1 MGWAI
6 VRLPHLRRRLAFCPF
21 TRRMPHRLLLVE
33 DDPAVRRSLAETLAE
48 EGIDVHVAESAEQA
62 LSAIDFVRPDVVLS
76 DIRMAG
82 MDGVALL
89 TVLKERLP
97 DVDVVLMTAYDDM
110 PTVVRAMR
118 EGAFDFLV
126 KPLRLHE
133 LRASLARLFDDRRMR
148 EHARRASRSESEA
161 FRLDALVGRDPSMI
175 EVYKRVGQL
184 AARRVNALV
193 RGETGSGKG
202 MVARAIHHN
211 SPEADQPFIA
221 VNCTALPETLLASEL
236 FGHVK
241 GAFTGAV
248 SDRRGRFALAGR
260 GTIFLDEV
268 GDTSLEF
275 QSKLLKVLEDRE
287 FFPVGGERAERTEA
301 RVIAATHRDLEAL
314 VEQGRFREDLY
325 YRLRIVEVALPAL
338 RERPVDIPVLAR
350 HFVRKASE
358 ELHLAPSAIAPDAMA
373 SLVAHEWPG
382 NVRELENCLTR
393 AVVLATGDVIRPEHL
408 GLTTRARTP
417 VESFPTL
424 EQMEAELLTRALAST
439 EGNRTRAAE
448 LLGVSKPRLYRM
460 LDKYGLS

>member
-1 MGWAI
+1 
-6 VRLPHLRRRLAFCPF
+6 
-21 TRRMPHRLLLVE
+21 MPHRLLLVE
-33 DDPAVRRSLAETLAE
+33 DDPAVRRSLAEALAE
-48 EGIDVHVAESAEQA
+48 EGLDVHVADSAEQA
-62 LSAIDFVRPDVVLS
+62 LSTIDTIRPDVVLS
-76 DIRMAG
+76 DIRMSG
-82 MDGVALL
+82 MDGVQLL
-89 TVLKERLP
+89 VLLKERMR
-97 DVDVVLMTAYDDM
+97 DVDVLLMTAYDDM
-110 PTVVRAMR
+110 PIIVRAMR

-126 KPLRLHE
+126 KPIRLQE

-148 EHARRASRSESEA
+148 EQACRASDSETEA
-161 FRLDALVGRDPSMI
+161 YRLDALVGRDPRMI

-184 AARRVNALV
+184 AARRVNALI

-202 MVARAIHHN
+202 MVARAIHYN
-211 SPEADQPFIA
+211 SPESNQPFIA

-287 FFPVGGERAERTEA
+287 YVPVGGERAERTEA
-301 RVIAATHRDLEAL
+301 RVIAATHRDLESL
-314 VEQGRFREDLY
+314 VEQSLFREDLY
-325 YRLRIVEVALPAL
+325 YRLRIVEIVLPPL
-338 RERPVDIPVLAR
+338 RERPSDIPVLAR
-350 HFVRKASE
+350 HFVRKVSE
-358 ELHLAPSAIAPDAMA
+358 ELHLAEPTIAPETMG
-373 SLVAHEWPG
+373 SMLAHEWPG

-408 GLTTRARTP
+408 GLATRARRP

-424 EQMEAELLTRALAST
+424 EQMEAELLGRALAST

-460 LDKYGLS
+460 LEKYGIE

>member
-1 MGWAI
+1 MGWALH
-6 VRLPHLRRRLAFCPF
+6 RSPHLRGRLVACPF

-33 DDPAVRRSLAETLAE
+33 DDPAIRRSLAETLSE
-48 EGIDVHVAESAEQA
+48 EGIDVHIAESAEQA
-62 LSAIDFVRPDVVLS
+62 LSAIDVLRPDVVLS
-76 DIRMAG
+76 DIRMSG
-82 MDGVALL
+82 MDGVQLL
-89 TVLKERLP
+89 AVLKQRLP
-97 DVDVVLMTAYDDM
+97 EVDVMLMTAYDDM

-126 KPLRLHE
+126 KPLRLQE

-148 EHARRASRSESEA
+148 EHARRASRSESDA
-161 FRLDALVGRDPSMI
+161 FRLDALVGRDPRMI

-202 MVARAIHHN
+202 MVARAIHYN
-211 SPEADQPFIA
+211 SPEANQPFIA

-301 RVIAATHRDLEAL
+301 RVIAATHRDLETL

-338 RERPVDIPVLAR
+338 RERPGDIPVLAR

-358 ELHLAPSAIAPDAMA
+358 ELHLAQPAIASDAMER
-373 SLVAHEWPG
+373 LVAHAWPG

-393 AVVLATGDVIRPEHL
+393 AVVLATGDVIRAEHL
-408 GLTTRARTP
+408 GLITRMRAP
-417 VESFPTL
+417 VDSFPTL
-424 EQMEAELLTRALAST
+424 EQMEADLLTRALAST

-448 LLGVSKPRLYRM
+448 MLGVSKPRFYRM
-460 LDKYGLS
+460 LEKYGLA

>member
-1 MGWAI
+1 MGWALHHPP
-6 VRLPHLRRRLAFCPF
+6 RLRARLAIRPF
-21 TRRMPHRLLLVE
+21 TRSMPHRLLLVE
-33 DDPAVRRSLAETLAE
+33 DDPAVRRSLAEALSE

-62 LSAIDFVRPDVVLS
+62 LSAIDVLRPDVVLS
-76 DIRMAG
+76 DIRMSG
-82 MDGVALL
+82 MDGVQLL
-89 TVLKERLP
+89 AVLKERLP
-97 DVDVVLMTAYDDM
+97 DVDVMLMTAYDDM
-110 PTVVRAMR
+110 PTVVQAMR

-126 KPLRLHE
+126 KPLRLQE
-133 LRASLARLFDDRRMR
+133 LRTSLARLFDDRRMR
-148 EHARRASRSESEA
+148 EHARRVSRSESDA
-161 FRLDALVGRDPSMI
+161 FRLDALVGRDPRMI

-202 MVARAIHHN
+202 MVARAIHYN

-287 FFPVGGERAERTEA
+287 YFPVGGERPERTEA
-301 RVIAATHRDLEAL
+301 RVIAATHRDLEGL

-325 YRLRIVEVALPAL
+325 YRLRIVEIALPAL
-338 RERPVDIPVLAR
+338 RERPGDIPVLVR
-350 HFVRKASE
+350 YFVRKASE
-358 ELHLAPSAIAPDAMA
+358 ELHLAQPAIASDAME

-393 AVVLATGDVIRPEHL
+393 AVVLATGDVIRAEHL
-408 GLTTRARTP
+408 GLITRTRAP
-417 VESFPTL
+417 VDSFPTL
-424 EQMEAELLTRALAST
+424 EQMEAALLTRALAST

-448 LLGVSKPRLYRM
+448 MLGVSKPRLYRM
-460 LDKYGLS
+460 LEKYGLA